1 MPGQH
6 CPLLQFGTSHLS
18 FRGHSSFSWN
28 LCCNCFRVLTSLSV
42 FILLPSLLYRTEL
55 LDKPFVHRSL
65 PQSLFP
71 VDLDLNKQQ
80 TLQEDQLVQKM
91 EGFFLPCPPPHLKQL
106 NLFNKI
112 LVWKHHHVNM
122 VKGEFLYLK
131 WEGVLLFL
139 PILAPFFCAK
149 IILRGLYT
157 PTRSHLSTVQKP
169 VGKSQNPWNRV
180 GEKTRSGC

>member
-1 MPGQH
+1 M
-6 CPLLQFGTSHLS
+6 
-18 FRGHSSFSWN
+18 
-28 LCCNCFRVLTSLSV
+28 
-42 FILLPSLLYRTEL
+42 
-55 LDKPFVHRSL
+55 HRCL

-71 VDLDLNKQQ
+71 VDLNLNKQQ
-80 TLQEDQLVQKM
+80 TLQEDLENGK
-91 EGFFLPCPPPHLKQL
+91 FLPTTPPPPHHLKQL

-139 PILAPFFCAK
+139 PILAPLFCAK

>member
-1 MPGQH
+1 
-6 CPLLQFGTSHLS
+6 
-18 FRGHSSFSWN
+18 
-28 LCCNCFRVLTSLSV
+28 
-42 FILLPSLLYRTEL
+42 
-55 LDKPFVHRSL
+55 
-65 PQSLFP
+65 
-71 VDLDLNKQQ
+71 
-80 TLQEDQLVQKM
+80 M
-91 EGFFLPCPPPHLKQL
+91 EGVFLCVFFFFSHLKQL

-139 PILAPFFCAK
+139 PILAPLFCAK

-169 VGKSQNPWNRV
+169 VGKSQNPWNGV
-180 GEKTRSGC
+180 GKKTRSGC